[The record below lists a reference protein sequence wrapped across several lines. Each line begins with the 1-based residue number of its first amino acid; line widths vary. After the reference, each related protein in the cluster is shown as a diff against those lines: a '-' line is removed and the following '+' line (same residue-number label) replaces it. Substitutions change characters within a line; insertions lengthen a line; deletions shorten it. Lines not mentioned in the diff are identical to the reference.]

1 MNSNSITGT
10 WKLDPDDILAVESY
24 GEVIIEFKK
33 NGELVYSLIKEDEE
47 QKIFM
52 TYKIIDNILQ
62 TNQPSKPGIEETA
75 FVLSDYVLELYFD
88 GVKSSFIR
96 VSL

>member
-1 MNSNSITGT
+1 MDSNNITGT
-10 WKLDPDDILAVESY
+10 WRLNPDDTLAVENY
-24 GEVIIEFKK
+24 GEVVIEFKK
-33 NGELVYSLIKEDEE
+33 DGELVYSLIKENKE

-52 TYKIIDNILQ
+52 TYKIKDNILQ
-62 TNQPSKPGIEETA
+62 TDQPSKPGIEETA

-96 VSL
+96 VS